1 MAILQLLVTFFKL
14 FLQNVLCSTEYR
26 NLIDY
31 TATSNSLM
39 IVANTPT
46 STVAAKAMKY
56 IFITHQALQ
65 IAQLLRDYTSKVV
78 NANNPNRVNHV
89 NGTGAGSPAGG
100 NRGGGSP
107 AIGGG
112 GGAGGGGG
120 GGGKVGGR
128 RKSVEF
134 DLALRN
140 TSTTERIN
148 KPSPYPMQLMGGG
161 GNGVGGVALPIPQ
174 PRRSL
179 MSAAT
184 TYDTQFYMQH
194 TAAQAAAAQA
204 VHQAATSG
212 QLYQNHAQLQYQ
224 ILQQQF
230 AAQQLH
236 NLQQQQQQQSA
247 MAQQQQQLQG
257 QQQQQLAAVQ
267 QAQAAAAAAAA
278 NGGQAR
284 RPRPLLRHTDADHV

>member
-1 MAILQLLVTFFKL
+1 MLLANVFYT
-14 FLQNVLCSTEYR
+14 QNVLCSTEYR

-78 NANNPNRVNHV
+78 NANNPNRVNHM
-89 NGTGAGSPAGG
+89 NGTGTNSPAGING
-100 NRGGGSP
+100 GGGGSP

-112 GGAGGGGG
+112 AGGAS
-120 GGGKVGGR
+120 GGGKAGGR

-148 KPSPYPMQLMGGG
+148 KPSPYPMQLVGG
-161 GNGVGGVALPIPQ
+161 GNGGVGGVGLPIPQ

-236 NLQQQQQQQSA
+236 NLQLAQQQQQSN
-247 MAQQQQQLQG
+247 MAQQQQLQG
-257 QQQQQLAAVQ
+257 QQQLAAVQ

-278 NGGQAR
+278 NGGQAAR